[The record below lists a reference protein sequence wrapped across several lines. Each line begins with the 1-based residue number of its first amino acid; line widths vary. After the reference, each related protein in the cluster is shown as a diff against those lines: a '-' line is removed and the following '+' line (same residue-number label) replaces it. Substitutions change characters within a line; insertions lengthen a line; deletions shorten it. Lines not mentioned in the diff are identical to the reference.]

1 MYRYPVMWLVPAL
14 CLCLGLVM
22 PDVLRVSAAEAH
34 VTLPPIVVTAP
45 GCEWGGPYPG
55 LVKGTEMWIVI
66 CAEGEGDG

>member
-1 MYRYPVMWLVPAL
+1 MRDLAVAFVACLVGAVWGLLYSVAVASEADVTPA
-14 CLCLGLVM
+14 
-22 PDVLRVSAAEAH
+22 PAE
-34 VTLPPIVVTAP
+34 VTAP